1 MLTVRFLEPK
11 DEATFREAVADDWE
25 NFTFAHAY
33 EDGMPFATYLKR
45 LEAIREGS
53 GLKGDEV
60 PATLLFAFVPDEDG
74 KDRCVGRVSIRHR
87 LNEWLATIGGH
98 IGYGVRPAD
107 RRKGYATLILGQSLI
122 IAKMIGI
129 DRALLTCDETN
140 LGSIRTI
147 ERNGGY
153 FEGTVTDP
161 ASGVLKRRYWIPL

>member
-1 MLTVRFLEPK
+1 MT
-11 DEATFREAVADDWE
+11 
-25 NFTFAHAY
+25 
-33 EDGMPFATYLKR
+33 
-45 LEAIREGS
+45 
-53 GLKGDEV
+53 
-60 PATLLFAFVPDEDG
+60 
-74 KDRCVGRVSIRHR
+74 
-87 LNEWLATIGGH
+87 
-98 IGYGVRPAD
+98 AD
-107 RRKGYATLILGQSLI
+107 RRKGYATLILGQSLM